1 MSEPEA
7 LFSVLRQSA
16 DAQCVAAIERAV
28 REAVDRDLC
37 RVNALTFAARHGLNE
52 ERVMAA
58 FLHAARLGLF
68 ELSWNVLC
76 PGCGGV
82 LDAGATLKTLN
93 REEYAC
99 GLCASGYEPI
109 LDEMVEVTFTVS
121 SRVRRIAA
129 HSPDTLPEVEYYRQ
143 IFWGSGVDLP
153 ETLGDSLA
161 AFTIDSIELPPGE
174 KAVLSVQLPSDFV
187 ILFDPVTHGAQFI
200 DVKGEP
206 TRERQTLSMV
216 FNKLQTLVGT
226 VELQPGPLRVSLD
239 NQTDR
244 RVLPGLWIAGDRL
257 HDLLGR
263 RRPFLTA
270 KRLLTNQTFR
280 DIYRTDTLD
289 VDQRLKITSLTFLF
303 TDLKGS
309 TALYERVGDLVA
321 YDLVRQHF
329 RVLHEV
335 VAAEAGAVV
344 KTIGDAV
351 MATFPTPDRALAAAL
366 RMREEMARIN
376 SERNNEDLLLKIGI
390 HEGPC
395 LAVTLNDHQDY
406 FGQTVNMAARVQG
419 LASSRAIIV
428 TKPVVDDPNAAKI
441 LEKSGLHPTM
451 QHAVLRGIGEE
462 TMVYEIP

>member
-1 MSEPEA
+1 MSETEA
-7 LFSVLRQSA
+7 LFGVLRQSSDPSCA
-16 DAQCVAAIERAV
+16 AAIESLV
-28 REAVDRDLC
+28 REGSDRDLC
-37 RVNALTFAARHGLNE
+37 RVNVLAFADKTGLNE
-52 ERVMAA
+52 EKIIAA
-58 FLHAARLGLF
+58 FLHASRLGIF

-82 LDAGATLKTLN
+82 LDAGATLKTIS
-93 REEYAC
+93 RGEYDCA
-99 GLCASGYEPI
+99 LCAAGYEPT
-109 LDEMVEVTFTVS
+109 LDEMVEVAFTVS
-121 SRVRRIAA
+121 PRVRRIAA
-129 HSPDTLPEVEYYRQ
+129 HSPDTLSEAEYYRQ

-174 KAVLSVQLPSDFV
+174 KAILSVQLPNDFV
-187 ILFDPVTHGAQFI
+187 IIFDPVTHATQFV

-206 TRERQTLSMV
+206 TRERQTLSVV
-216 FNKLQTLVGT
+216 FNNVKAPTGT
-226 VELQPGPLRVSLD
+226 IEMRPGPLRLSLD

-244 RVLPGLWIAGDRL
+244 RVLPGLWIAGDAL
-257 HDLLGR
+257 HNLMGR
-263 RRPFLTA
+263 RRQFLTA

-280 DIYRTDTLD
+280 DIYRTETLE

-329 RVLHEV
+329 HTLYEV
-335 VAAEAGAVV
+335 VSAEAGAVV

-376 SERNNEDLLLKIGI
+376 AERRNEDLLLKIGI

-395 LAVTLNDHQDY
+395 LAVTLNNSQDY
-406 FGQTVNMAARVQG
+406 FGHTVNLAARVQG
-419 LASSRAIIV
+419 LASSRAIFA
-428 TKPVVDDPNAAKI
+428 TESVVEDEKAAQI
-441 LEKSGLHPTM
+441 LVNSGLRPTK
-451 QHAVLRGIGEE
+451 QRAALRGIADE
-462 TMVYEIP
+462 TTVYEIP